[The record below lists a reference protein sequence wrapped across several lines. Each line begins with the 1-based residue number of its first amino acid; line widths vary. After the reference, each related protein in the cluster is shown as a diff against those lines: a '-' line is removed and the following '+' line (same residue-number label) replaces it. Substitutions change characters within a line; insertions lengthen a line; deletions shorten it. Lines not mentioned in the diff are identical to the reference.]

1 MVSPGPAAK
10 LLRATI
16 CFSIAHACPR
26 DVYVKTSNDITC
38 SCFAGNIRDFKIQ
51 RLEGNENVRKNN
63 RCGHTSNFTDGQM
76 VLAHGEAIFFVC
88 DGFHQGEIASGK
100 FPWIRENEQKNYP
113 WQIIKTQSGS
123 TNHENSARFSAL
135 LWMFFGFLREIY
147 WNTRKFSLNQC
158 LRILFLWSP

>member
-10 LLRATI
+10 LLRATV
-16 CFSIAHACPR
+16 CFSITHACPR

-76 VLAHGEAIFFVC
+76 VLAHGEAIFLRVTDFTMVKLPRAS
-88 DGFHQGEIASGK
+88 FHSLRADPFISTLYAIRGPAAPQAK
-100 FPWIRENEQKNYP
+100 FPWIRKNEQKNYP

-123 TNHENSARFSAL
+123 TNHENSAGFSAL
-135 LWMFFGFLREIY
+135 LWMFFG
-147 WNTRKFSLNQC
+147 K
-158 LRILFLWSP
+158 